1 MKMKN
6 GNYETIDQRNQY
18 MKAEFGGAK
27 EVRLEQ
33 AGDLDLQFTG
43 WKVSTCGDSTVVE
56 DPEKASV
63 EVSLYFTTKGAYV
76 AEIHRNFPDF
86 RKNNKRITKT
96 KSAAFVSYRD
106 MLAWL
111 KEDGRGWLGVNSKV
125 AWEEMC
131 ARLPWLQ
138 SEATVRV

>member
-1 MKMKN
+1 MKMSSK
-6 GNYETIDQRNQY
+6 YDSIEQRNEY
-18 MKAEFGGAK
+18 MTGEFGLPK

-33 AGDLDLQFTG
+33 AGDLDLQFSG
-43 WKVSTCGDSTVVE
+43 WRVSQCGDCTVIE
-56 DPEKASV
+56 DDEKASV
-63 EVSLYFTTKGAYV
+63 EVALYFTTKGAYV

-86 RKNNKRITKT
+86 RKNNKRVTKS
-96 KSAAFVSYRD
+96 KSAAFLSYRD
-106 MLAWL
+106 MLGWL
-111 KEDGRGWLGVNSKV
+111 KEDGRGWLGVNSKI

>member
-1 MKMKN
+1 MSNDK
-6 GNYETIDQRNQY
+6 YDTIDQRLDY
-18 MKAEFGGAK
+18 MRREFGAPK

-33 AGDLDLQFTG
+33 MGDLDIQFLG
-43 WKVSTCGDSTVVE
+43 WRVSTCGDSTVVE
-56 DPEKASV
+56 DVEKASV
-63 EVSLYFTTKGAYV
+63 EVSLYYTAKGAYV

-96 KSAAFVSYRD
+96 KSAAFLSYRD
-106 MLAWL
+106 MIGWL
-111 KEDGRGWLGVNSKV
+111 KEDGRGWLGVNSKI